1 MVQPPLGNHRDFN
14 FWPTIDGIRIQGL
27 AGYGVSFS
35 QRCAISDRL
44 EVVHDGSIVRRALRF
59 KKLEWT
65 EGEKPDKRSS
75 ADELGTIEVKLGLGT
90 LGPSSNHHPHV
101 SKPPRPTIAEK
112 VKKVCVIVGAWLM
125 RKVRLTS
132 GKVLGPY
139 EYNHLVRLHPDP
151 HTPICSVKFTYATS
165 NVVSALLKEAKEST
179 RNRAGYR
186 NATCSPFEDDEVT
199 LLEFRPPVKRE
210 RSSSTLSTA
219 PESSAEGSTGDEKG
233 KRRSKKQ
240 RLEKETTSTS
250 NGTSTSGEVSR
261 DKGKV
266 GPRRGKNGRF
276 VRSR

>member
-1 MVQPPLGNHRDFN
+1 M
-14 FWPTIDGIRIQGL
+14 
-27 AGYGVSFS
+27 
-35 QRCAISDRL
+35 
-44 EVVHDGSIVRRALRF
+44 
-59 KKLEWT
+59 
-65 EGEKPDKRSS
+65 
-75 ADELGTIEVKLGLGT
+75 
-90 LGPSSNHHPHV
+90 
-101 SKPPRPTIAEK
+101 
-112 VKKVCVIVGAWLM
+112 
-125 RKVRLTS
+125 
-132 GKVLGPY
+132 
-139 EYNHLVRLHPDP
+139 
-151 HTPICSVKFTYATS
+151 
-165 NVVSALLKEAKEST
+165 SALLKEAKEST